1 MGKLRAGNNR
11 QTRFGLGVSN
21 CRPTS
26 EVVSAVRTAEGLGA
40 EIAFVAEDVNCRDAF
55 QLLTASA
62 LETDRIRLSTGV
74 VNPFTRNP
82 TSLAMAAATLDEISD
97 GRASLGLGT
106 SSPALI
112 EGQMGIPHTG
122 SVRVMREAVE
132 VIKLLLE
139 GGPVSY
145 SGSVYNYDEAELQ
158 VRPKQPSVP
167 IFFAAMGSR
176 MLRLAGRMADGVLL
190 NVGASP
196 SYVRWAVS
204 ELEIGAG
211 EVGRDPANITVAA
224 WMTAYVSDH
233 LEDSLRR
240 AREWLAVMLSIPRQ
254 GELLLEKAGFD
265 LGILDG
271 IREEV
276 RGYPHGGNRTAGGK
290 LVPVEVA
297 HELTLIGTAAEVGAR
312 IDEYRRA
319 GVQIP
324 VLGISTLEAVMPGAS

>member
-1 MGKLRAGNNR
+1 
-11 QTRFGLGVSN
+11 
-21 CRPTS
+21 
-26 EVVSAVRTAEGLGA
+26 
-40 EIAFVAEDVNCRDAF
+40 
-55 QLLTASA
+55 
-62 LETDRIRLSTGV
+62 
-74 VNPFTRNP
+74 
-82 TSLAMAAATLDEISD
+82 
-97 GRASLGLGT
+97 
-106 SSPALI
+106 
-112 EGQMGIPHTG
+112 MGIPHTG

>member
-1 MGKLRAGNNR
+1 MREQGTGENR
-11 QTRFGLGVSN
+11 PVRFGLGVSN
-21 CRPTS
+21 CRPSS
-26 EVVSAVRTAEGLGA
+26 EVVAAVRQAETLGA

-55 QLLTASA
+55 QLLAAAA
-62 LETDRIRLSTGV
+62 LETTDIRLSTGV

-112 EGQMGIPHTG
+112 EGQMGIPHGG
-122 SVRVMREAVE
+122 SIRVLKEATE
-132 VIKLLLE
+132 VIKLLLA
-139 GGPVSY
+139 GGAVSY
-145 SGSVYNYDEAELQ
+145 SGSVHNYVAAQLE
-158 VRPKQPSVP
+158 VRPRQSSVS
-167 IFFAAMGSR
+167 IFFAAMGPR

-196 SYVRWAVS
+196 RYVRWAVT
-204 ELEIGAG
+204 EIARGAAD
-211 EVGRDPANITVAA
+211 VDRDPASVTVAA
-224 WMTAYVSDH
+224 WMTAYVNDQ

-240 AREWLAVMLSIPRQ
+240 AREWLAIMLSIPRQ

-265 LGILDG
+265 IDILDG
-271 IREEV
+271 IRQQV
-276 RGYPHGGNRTAGGK
+276 RGYPHAGDRTAAGK

-297 HELTLIGTAAEVGAR
+297 EELTLIGTAAEVGTR

-324 VLGISTLEAVMPGAS
+324 VLGISALEAVMPGTL